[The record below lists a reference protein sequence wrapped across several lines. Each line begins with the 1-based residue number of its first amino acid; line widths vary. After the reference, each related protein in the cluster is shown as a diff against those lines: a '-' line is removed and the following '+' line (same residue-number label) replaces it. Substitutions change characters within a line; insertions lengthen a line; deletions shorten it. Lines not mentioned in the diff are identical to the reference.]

1 MAGPGHGYS
10 PQRLLYLG
18 CCTRVLAV
26 MEANV
31 SGEAVPTAHIF
42 MLQEKN
48 SEGLLGGGSR
58 GPKQL

>member
-1 MAGPGHGYS
+1 
-10 PQRLLYLG
+10 
-18 CCTRVLAV
+18 

-42 MLQEKN
+42 MLQEN
-48 SEGLLGGGSR
+48 GEGLLGGGSR